1 MPTFL
6 PTKFLMQS
14 LSKTP
19 SIHQRL
25 PSCKT
30 TFSRHVAYL
39 NVSMWCG
46 TLCHLSF
53 ANLSNFLEIR
63 AILNCLGIQRI
74 STMYLDFARRTQR
87 YVTRR
92 HPRSKKILDFD
103 RNYHFTIFQK
113 FEFSGASQILN
124 PFIHHYQT
132 NILGPNSNYLDS
144 QDHNL
149 HSTQN
154 LLLIHYIIMV
164 F

>member
-19 SIHQRL
+19 RIHQRL
-25 PSCKT
+25 HSCKT

-39 NVSMWCG
+39 HLSMWCG

-63 AILNCLGIQRI
+63 AILNCLEIQRI
-74 STMYLDFARRTQR
+74 STMCLDFARQTQR
-87 YVTRR
+87 YVPRR

-103 RNYHFTIFQK
+103 RNYHFTLFQK
-113 FEFSGASQILN
+113 FEFSGVSHSPPFKRTSSRNSHTHIHTITCICNSHLN
-124 PFIHHYQT
+124 AK
-132 NILGPNSNYLDS
+132 
-144 QDHNL
+144 
-149 HSTQN
+149 
-154 LLLIHYIIMV
+154 
-164 F
+164 